1 MVTTMAK
8 RKTTRRAAPRRS
20 YSAAPRRKTY
30 RKKSGIPQIPAAA
43 VTVGLVAAN
52 KDAIMNVVN
61 NMSVQGVKDSI
72 RYAVQ
77 PEQIKKD
84 VIYGAAGLVAGAA
97 VKKFAPNFIKSPL
110 GKLAKKIPKVF

>member
-1 MVTTMAK
+1 MAK

-20 YSAAPRRKTY
+20 YAAAPRRRSP
-30 RKKSGIPQIPAAA
+30 RKKSGVPMIPAAA
-43 VTVGLVAAN
+43 MTVGLVAAN

-61 NMSVQGVKDSI
+61 DMSVNGVKNSI

-84 VIYGAAGLVAGAA
+84 VIYAGAGLVAGAA
-97 VKKFAPNFIKSPL
+97 IKKFAPNFIKTPL
-110 GKLAKKIPKVF
+110 GKLAKKIPKVI

>member
-1 MVTTMAK
+1 MAAK
-8 RKTTRRAAPRRS
+8 K
-20 YSAAPRRKTY
+20 
-30 RKKSGIPQIPAAA
+30 KKSGSSGGSRRYYAAPKKKSGRKKKSGVPMIPSAA